1 MIKHIIFDLGG
12 VILNLNQD
20 LTLRAFSKL
29 GLDLFEINA
38 KSTVFT
44 DYETGKINC
53 NTFRAILKSFA
64 IKPLTDEQ
72 IDVAWN
78 KMLLDLPEFRF
89 DILAKLQQ
97 KFDLYLLSNTNLIH
111 IKQVY
116 AYLNQTYPNYN
127 FNSYFK
133 QVYFSHEIGCRKP
146 DAASFLKVINDNQ
159 LNPEHT
165 LFIDD
170 SMLNIK
176 GANAVGLKT
185 LLAKTPLDNG
195 IFEMIDDLKSL

>member
-29 GLDLFEINA
+29 GLDLAEINA

-53 NTFRAILKSFA
+53 DAFREKLKSFA
-64 IKPLTDEQ
+64 LTPLTDAQ
-72 IDVAWN
+72 IDAAWN

-97 KFDLYLLSNTNLIH
+97 QFDLFLLSNTNVIH
-111 IKQVY
+111 ISEVY
-116 AYLNQTYPNYN
+116 AYLNLTYPSYN

-133 QVYFSHEIGCRKP
+133 QIYLSHEIGCRKP
-146 DAASFLKVINDNQ
+146 DAASFLKVINDHN
-159 LNPEHT
+159 LIPEQT

-170 SMLNIK
+170 SLLNVK

-185 LLAKTPLDNG
+185 LLAQTPIDNT
-195 IFEMIDDLKSL
+195 IFEIIDDLAKL